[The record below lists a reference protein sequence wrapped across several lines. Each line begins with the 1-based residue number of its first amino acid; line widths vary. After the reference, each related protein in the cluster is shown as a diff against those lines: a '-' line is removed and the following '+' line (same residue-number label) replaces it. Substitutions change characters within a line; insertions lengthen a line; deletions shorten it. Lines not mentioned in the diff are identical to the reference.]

1 MSGLTQLQAMGTAER
16 RKEARTV
23 IASSYLGSTIEY
35 YDFLLYATAAAVV
48 FPKVFFSGMDDWV
61 GVVAAYGTFAAGY
74 MARPLGGIIFG
85 HFGDKMGRK
94 GMLIVS
100 MLVMGVAST
109 LIGLVPGASV
119 AGPWGAVMLVILRV
133 FQGIAVGGEWGGA
146 ALMALEHSE
155 SGRRGFAASFV
166 NAGAPTGAVL
176 GTFIMGAFSSLPNA
190 QFLAWGW
197 RVPFLLS
204 FVLLGVGMFVRLK
217 VSESP
222 IFKAALEQEKREQEK
237 REQEELAQGAHA
249 QAAQAGQ
256 AVQAGSAPVRR
267 EIPLLQVLR
276 RPKTLIFTMLAGAA
290 GFALQVVLATFAVT
304 FAVSKGADRQG
315 VLYAYAAA
323 SLISIVFVVM
333 GGRLSDK
340 LGRRPVMIGG
350 LVLFI
355 AYLVPMFQ
363 LLSSNNIT
371 LIFVAFAVGLMI
383 HSTLFGPLAAFVS
396 EQFGTTSRYTGASLG
411 YQLATLLG
419 AGFTPGIVAQIF
431 KDSGQNTGS
440 VVAYLAIMSVVSIVF
455 ILLTREPKNNDLQ
468 TVRL

>member
-1 MSGLTQLQAMGTAER
+1 MSGLTQLQAMGAAER

-35 YDFLLYATAAAVV
+35 YDFLLYATAAAIV
-48 FPKVFFSGMDDWV
+48 FPKVFFTGMDDWV

-74 MARPLGGIIFG
+74 VARPVGGIIFG
-85 HFGDKMGRK
+85 HFGDRMGRK
-94 GMLIVS
+94 NMLIIS

-119 AGPWGAVMLVILRV
+119 AGPWGAVLLVILRI

-155 SGRRGFAASFV
+155 SGKRGFAASFV

-176 GTFIMGAFSSLPNA
+176 GTLVMGAFAALPND

-222 IFKAALEQEKREQEK
+222 IFKAAIEQEKSERE
-237 REQEELAQGAHA
+237 
-249 QAAQAGQ
+249 QAAQGGGAGVT
-256 AVQAGSAPVRR
+256 AKPAAPLV
-267 EIPLLQVLR
+267 QVLR

-290 GFALQVVLATFAVT
+290 GFALQVVLATFSVT
-304 FAVSKGADRQG
+304 YAVSKGADRQG
-315 VLYAYAAA
+315 VLYAFAAA
-323 SLISIVFVVM
+323 SLISIVFVIM

-340 LGRRPVMIGG
+340 VGRRPVMIGG

-355 AYLVPMFQ
+355 LYLVPMFQ
-363 LLSSNNIT
+363 LLSSNNIM
-371 LIFVAFAVGLMI
+371 LIFVAFAIGLMI

-431 KDSGQNTGS
+431 KDSGQDTGS
-440 VVAYLAIMSVVSIVF
+440 VVWYLAIMSVVSIVF
-455 ILLTREPKNNDLQ
+455 IVLTREPKNNDLQ
-468 TVRL
+468 TVQA

>member
-1 MSGLTQLQAMGTAER
+1 MSQISQLQAMDAGTR
-16 RKEARTV
+16 RREARTV

-48 FPKVFFSGMDDWV
+48 FPKVFFSGADEWV

-74 MARPLGGIIFG
+74 VARPLGGIIFG
-85 HFGDKMGRK
+85 HFGDRLGRK
-94 GMLIVS
+94 NMLIVS
-100 MLVMGVAST
+100 MLVMGIAST
-109 LIGLVPGASV
+109 LIGLVPGAAV
-119 AGPWGAVMLVILRV
+119 AGAWGAVMLVILRV
-133 FQGIAVGGEWGGA
+133 CQGIAVGGEWGGA

-155 SGRRGFAASFV
+155 SGKRGFAASFV

-176 GTFIMGAFSSLPNA
+176 GTLVMGAFAALPNE

-204 FVLLGVGMFVRLK
+204 FVLLGIGMFVRLK

-222 IFKAALEQEKREQEK
+222 IFKAALEQEKAEREQAE
-237 REQEELAQGAHA
+237 RDNTQPTAQGRVPA
-249 QAAQAGQ
+249 
-256 AVQAGSAPVRR
+256 RR

-290 GFALQVVLATFAVT
+290 GFALQVVLATFSVT
-304 FAVSKGADRQG
+304 YAVSKGADRQG
-315 VLYAYAAA
+315 VLYAFAAA
-323 SLISIVFVVM
+323 SFVSIAFVIM
-333 GGRLSDK
+333 GGRLSDT

-355 AYLVPMFQ
+355 LYLTPMFQ
-363 LLSSNNIT
+363 LLSSNNIG

-440 VVAYLAIMSVVSIVF
+440 VVWYLAIMSVVSIVF
-455 ILLTREPKNNDLQ
+455 ILLTREPRNNDLR
-468 TVRL
+468 TVQA

>member
-1 MSGLTQLQAMGTAER
+1 MSQISQLQNMDAGTR
-16 RKEARTV
+16 RREARTV

-48 FPKVFFSGMDDWV
+48 FPKVFFTGMDDWV

-74 MARPLGGIIFG
+74 VARPLGGIIFG
-85 HFGDKMGRK
+85 HFGDKLGRK

-100 MLVMGVAST
+100 MLVMGIAST
-109 LIGLVPGASV
+109 LIGLVPDASV
-119 AGPWGAVMLVILRV
+119 AGPWGAILLVILRV
-133 FQGIAVGGEWGGA
+133 LQGIAVGGEWGGA

-155 SGRRGFAASFV
+155 SGKRGFAASFV

-176 GTFIMGAFSSLPNA
+176 GTLVMGAFSALPNA

-222 IFKAALEQEKREQEK
+222 IFKAALEQEQAEQAREG
-237 REQEELAQGAHA
+237 GAA
-249 QAAQAGQ
+249 
-256 AVQAGSAPVRR
+256 RR
-267 EIPLLQVLR
+267 EVPLLQVLR

-290 GFALQVVLATFAVT
+290 GFALQVVLATFSVT
-304 FAVSKGADRQG
+304 YAVSKGADRQG
-315 VLYAYAAA
+315 VLYAFAAA
-323 SLISIVFVVM
+323 SFVSIIFVVM

-355 AYLVPMFQ
+355 AYLAPMFA
-363 LLSSNNIT
+363 LLSSNNIG

-431 KDSGQNTGS
+431 KDSGQNTSS
-440 VVAYLAIMSVVSIVF
+440 VVWYLAIMSVVSIIF
-455 ILLTREPKNNDLQ
+455 ILLTREPKNNDLE
-468 TVRL
+468 TVRA

>member
-1 MSGLTQLQAMGTAER
+1 MSGLTQLQALGTAER

-23 IASSYLGSTIEY
+23 IASSYLGSTIEF
-35 YDFLLYATAAAVV
+35 YDFLLYATASAVV

-74 MARPLGGIIFG
+74 VARPLGGIIFG
-85 HFGDKMGRK
+85 HFGDKLGRK
-94 GMLIVS
+94 GMLIIS
-100 MLVMGVAST
+100 MLVMGLAST
-109 LIGLVPGASV
+109 LIGLVPGAS
-119 AGPWGAVMLVILRV
+119 AIGPWGAVLLVILRV

-155 SGRRGFAASFV
+155 SGKRGFAASFV

-176 GTFIMGAFSSLPNA
+176 GTLIMGTFSALPND

-222 IFKAALEQEKREQEK
+222 IFKAALEQEKAEQEK
-237 REQEELAQGAHA
+237 AEQEK
-249 QAAQAGQ
+249 AALENKAD
-256 AVQAGSAPVRR
+256 ATTKPVM
-267 EIPLLQVLR
+267 PLLQVLR

-290 GFALQVVLATFAVT
+290 GFGLQVVLATFAVT
-304 FAVSKGADRQG
+304 YTVSKGADRQG
-315 VLYAYAAA
+315 VLYAFAAA
-323 SLISIVFVVM
+323 SLVSIVFVLL
-333 GGRLSDK
+333 GGKLSDK
-340 LGRRPVMIGG
+340 VGRRPVMIGG
-350 LVLFI
+350 LVLFVI
-355 AYLVPMFQ
+355 YLVPMFA
-363 LLSSNNIT
+363 LLSSNNIV
-371 LIFVAFAVGLMI
+371 LIFVAFAIGLMI

-431 KDSGQNTGS
+431 KDSGQQTSS
-440 VVAYLAIMSVVSIVF
+440 VVWFLAIMSAVSIVF
-455 ILLTREPKNNDLQ
+455 ILLTREPKDNDLQ
-468 TVRL
+468 TVQA

>member
-1 MSGLTQLQAMGTAER
+1 MSQITQLQSMDAGTR
-16 RKEARTV
+16 RREARTV

-74 MARPLGGIIFG
+74 VARPLGGVIFG
-85 HFGDKMGRK
+85 HFGDKLGRK

-100 MLVMGVAST
+100 MLVMGIAST
-109 LIGLVPGASV
+109 LIGLVPDASV
-119 AGPWGAVMLVILRV
+119 VGPWGAVMLVILRV

-155 SGRRGFAASFV
+155 SGKRGFAASFV

-176 GTFIMGAFSSLPNA
+176 GTLVMGAFSALPNA

-222 IFKAALEQEKREQEK
+222 IFKAALEQEAAEQAK
-237 REQEELAQGAHA
+237 LGT
-249 QAAQAGQ
+249 AG
-256 AVQAGSAPVRR
+256 RR

-290 GFALQVVLATFAVT
+290 GFALQVVLATFSVT
-304 FAVSKGADRQG
+304 YAVSKGADRQG
-315 VLYAYAAA
+315 VLYAFAAA
-323 SLISIVFVVM
+323 SFVSIIFVVM

-350 LVLFI
+350 LLLFS

-363 LLSSNNIT
+363 LLSSNNIG

-431 KDSGQNTGS
+431 KDSGQNTSS
-440 VVAYLAIMSVVSIVF
+440 VVWYLAIMSGVSIVF
-455 ILLTREPKNNDLQ
+455 ILLTREPKNNDLEA
-468 TVRL
+468 VRS

>member
-1 MSGLTQLQAMGTAER
+1 MSQISQLQAMDAGTR
-16 RKEARTV
+16 RREARTV

-48 FPKVFFSGMDDWV
+48 FPKVFFTGLDDWV

-74 MARPLGGIIFG
+74 VARPLGGIIFG
-85 HFGDKMGRK
+85 HFGDKLGRK

-100 MLVMGVAST
+100 MLVMGIAST
-109 LIGLVPGASV
+109 LIGLVPDASV
-119 AGPWGAVMLVILRV
+119 AGPWGAVLLVTLRV

-155 SGRRGFAASFV
+155 SGKRGFAASFV

-176 GTFIMGAFSSLPNA
+176 GTLVMGAFSALPNA

-222 IFKAALEQEKREQEK
+222 IFKAALEKEKA
-237 REQEELAQGAHA
+237 EEAAQGA
-249 QAAQAGQ
+249 AG
-256 AVQAGSAPVRR
+256 RR
-267 EIPLLQVLR
+267 ELPLLQVLR

-290 GFALQVVLATFAVT
+290 GFALQVVLATFSVT
-304 FAVSKGADRQG
+304 YAVSKGADRQG
-315 VLYAYAAA
+315 VLYAFAAA
-323 SLISIVFVVM
+323 SFVSIIFVVM

-363 LLSSNNIT
+363 LLSSNNIG

-431 KDSGQNTGS
+431 KDSGQDTSS
-440 VVAYLAIMSVVSIVF
+440 VVWYLAIMSVVSIVF
-455 ILLTREPKNNDLQ
+455 ILLTREPKNNDLEA
-468 TVRL
+468 VRS

>member
-1 MSGLTQLQAMGTAER
+1 MGTAER

-48 FPKVFFSGMDDWV
+48 FPKVFFSGMDEWV

-74 MARPLGGIIFG
+74 VARPLGGVIFG
-85 HFGDKMGRK
+85 HFGDKLGRK

-119 AGPWGAVMLVILRV
+119 AGPWGAVMLVVLRI

-155 SGRRGFAASFV
+155 SGKRGFAASFV

-176 GTFIMGAFSSLPNA
+176 GTFIMGAFSSLPND

-222 IFKAALEQEKREQEK
+222 IFKAALEQEKR
-237 REQEELAQGAHA
+237 
-249 QAAQAGQ
+249 
-256 AVQAGSAPVRR
+256 VQAEAARTEGASGARGTAPVRR

-323 SLISIVFVVM
+323 SLVSIVFVVL

-340 LGRRPVMIGG
+340 LGRRPVMVGG

-363 LLSSNNIT
+363 LLSSNDIM

-440 VVAYLAIMSVVSIVF
+440 VVWYLAIMSVVSIVF

>member
-1 MSGLTQLQAMGTAER
+1 
-16 RKEARTV
+16 
-23 IASSYLGSTIEY
+23 
-35 YDFLLYATAAAVV
+35 
-48 FPKVFFSGMDDWV
+48 
-61 GVVAAYGTFAAGY
+61 
-74 MARPLGGIIFG
+74 
-85 HFGDKMGRK
+85 
-94 GMLIVS
+94 
-100 MLVMGVAST
+100 
-109 LIGLVPGASV
+109 
-119 AGPWGAVMLVILRV
+119 
-133 FQGIAVGGEWGGA
+133 
-146 ALMALEHSE
+146 MALEHSE
-155 SGRRGFAASFV
+155 SGKRGFAASFV

-176 GTFIMGAFSSLPNA
+176 GTLVMGAFAALPNE

-204 FVLLGVGMFVRLK
+204 FVLLGIGMFVRLK

-222 IFKAALEQEKREQEK
+222 IFKAALEQEKAEREQAE
-237 REQEELAQGAHA
+237 RDNTQPTAQGRVPA
-249 QAAQAGQ
+249 
-256 AVQAGSAPVRR
+256 RR

-290 GFALQVVLATFAVT
+290 GFALQVVLATFSVT
-304 FAVSKGADRQG
+304 YAVSKGADRQG
-315 VLYAYAAA
+315 VLYAFAAA
-323 SLISIVFVVM
+323 SFVSIAFVIM

-355 AYLVPMFQ
+355 LYLTPMFQ
-363 LLSSNNIT
+363 LLSSNNIG

-431 KDSGQNTGS
+431 KDSGQDTAA
-440 VVAYLAIMSVVSIVF
+440 VVWYLAIMSVVSIVF

-468 TVRL
+468 AVRS

>member
-1 MSGLTQLQAMGTAER
+1 MSGLTQLHAMGTAER

-74 MARPLGGIIFG
+74 VARPLGGIIFG
-85 HFGDKMGRK
+85 HFGDKVGRK
-94 GMLIVS
+94 SMLIIS
-100 MLVMGVAST
+100 MLVMGIAST
-109 LIGLVPGASV
+109 LIGVVPDASV
-119 AGPWGAVMLVILRV
+119 AGPWGAVLLVILRV

-155 SGRRGFAASFV
+155 SGKRGFAASFV

-176 GTFIMGAFSSLPNA
+176 GTLIMGAFSALPNG
-190 QFLAWGW
+190 QFLTWGW

-204 FVLLGVGMFVRLK
+204 FVLLAVGMFVRLK

-222 IFKAALEQEKREQEK
+222 IFQAALEQEKAERATADREAREQ
-237 REQEELAQGAHA
+237 
-249 QAAQAGQ
+249 GQ
-256 AVQAGSAPVRR
+256 TGRR
-267 EIPLLQVLR
+267 DIPLLQVLR
-276 RPKTLIFTMLAGAA
+276 RPRTLVFTMLAGAA
-290 GFALQVVLATFAVT
+290 GFALQVVMATFSVT
-304 FAVSKGADRQG
+304 YAVSRGADRQG
-315 VLYAYAAA
+315 VLYAFAAA
-323 SLISIVFVVM
+323 SLVSVVFVIL

-355 AYLVPMFQ
+355 IYLVPMFA
-363 LLSSNNIT
+363 LLSSNNIM
-371 LIFVAFAVGLMI
+371 LVFVAFAVGLMI

-419 AGFTPGIVAQIF
+419 AGFTPGIVAQIY
-431 KDSGQNTGS
+431 KDSGQDTAS
-440 VVAYLAIMSVVSIVF
+440 VVTYLAVMSVVSIVF
-455 ILLTREPKNNDLQ
+455 IVLTREPKNNDLL
-468 TVRL
+468 TMKS

>member
-1 MSGLTQLQAMGTAER
+1 MSGLTQLHAMGTAER

-74 MARPLGGIIFG
+74 VARPLGGVIFG
-85 HFGDKMGRK
+85 HFGDKLGRK

-109 LIGLVPGASV
+109 LIGLVPDASV

-155 SGRRGFAASFV
+155 SGKRGFAASFV

-176 GTFIMGAFSSLPNA
+176 GTFIMGAFSSLPNE

-222 IFKAALEQEKREQEK
+222 IFKAALEQEKREQAEGL
-237 REQEELAQGAHA
+237 QAQDS
-249 QAAQAGQ
+249 QPAGF
-256 AVQAGSAPVRR
+256 APARR

-323 SLISIVFVVM
+323 SLISIVFVVL

-340 LGRRPVMIGG
+340 LGRRPVMVGG
-350 LVLFI
+350 LVVFI

-363 LLSSNNIT
+363 LLSSNNIM

-383 HSTLFGPLAAFVS
+383 HSMLFGPLAAFVS

-431 KDSGQNTGS
+431 KDSGQNTGA
-440 VVAYLAIMSVVSIVF
+440 VVWYLAVMSVVSIVF

>member
-1 MSGLTQLQAMGTAER
+1 MSQKSQLQAMDTAAR
-16 RKEARTV
+16 RKEVRTV

-74 MARPLGGIIFG
+74 VARPLGGIIFG

-94 GMLIVS
+94 NMLIIS

-119 AGPWGAVMLVILRV
+119 IGPWGAVLLVILRV
-133 FQGIAVGGEWGGA
+133 LQGIAVGGEWGGA

-155 SGRRGFAASFV
+155 SGKRGFAASFV

-176 GTFIMGAFSSLPNA
+176 GTFIMGSFSALPND

-222 IFKAALEQEKREQEK
+222 IFKAAIEQEKVERETAAPGQEVDVTTK
-237 REQEELAQGAHA
+237 
-249 QAAQAGQ
+249 
-256 AVQAGSAPVRR
+256 PVM
-267 EIPLLQVLR
+267 PLLQVLR

-290 GFALQVVLATFAVT
+290 GFALQVVLATFSVT
-304 FAVSKGADRQG
+304 YAVSKGADRQG
-315 VLYAYAAA
+315 VLYAFAAA
-323 SLISIVFVVM
+323 SLISIVFVLM

-355 AYLVPMFQ
+355 IYLVPMFA
-363 LLSSNNIT
+363 LLSSNNIM
-371 LIFVAFAVGLMI
+371 LIFVAFAIGLMI

-431 KDSGQNTGS
+431 KDSGQDTTS
-440 VVAYLAIMSVVSIVF
+440 VVWYLAIMSVVSIVF

-468 TVRL
+468 AVHV

>member
-1 MSGLTQLQAMGTAER
+1 MSQISQLQAMDAGTR
-16 RKEARTV
+16 RREARTV

-48 FPKVFFSGMDDWV
+48 FPKVFFSGADEWV

-74 MARPLGGIIFG
+74 VARPLGGIIFG
-85 HFGDKMGRK
+85 HFGDRLGRK
-94 GMLIVS
+94 NMLIVS
-100 MLVMGVAST
+100 MLVMGIAST
-109 LIGLVPGASV
+109 LIGLVPGAAV
-119 AGPWGAVMLVILRV
+119 AGAWGAVMLVILRV
-133 FQGIAVGGEWGGA
+133 CQGIAVGGEWGGA

-155 SGRRGFAASFV
+155 SGKRGFAASFV

-176 GTFIMGAFSSLPNA
+176 GTLVMGAFAALPNE

-204 FVLLGVGMFVRLK
+204 FVLLGIGMFVRLK

-222 IFKAALEQEKREQEK
+222 IFKAEREQAE
-237 REQEELAQGAHA
+237 RDNTQPTAQGRVPA
-249 QAAQAGQ
+249 
-256 AVQAGSAPVRR
+256 RR

-290 GFALQVVLATFAVT
+290 GFALQVVLATLSVT
-304 FAVSKGADRQG
+304 YAVSKGEDRQG
-315 VLYAYAAA
+315 VLYAFAAA
-323 SLISIVFVVM
+323 SFVSIAFVIM

-340 LGRRPVMIGG
+340 LGRRPVMVGG

-355 AYLVPMFQ
+355 LYLTPMFQ
-363 LLSSNNIT
+363 LLSSNNIG

-431 KDSGQNTGS
+431 KDSGQDTAA
-440 VVAYLAIMSVVSIVF
+440 VVWYLAIMSVVSIVF
-455 ILLTREPKNNDLQ
+455 ILLTREPKNNDLEA
-468 TVRL
+468 VRS

>member
-1 MSGLTQLQAMGTAER
+1 MSQISQLQSMDVATK

-74 MARPLGGIIFG
+74 VARPLGGVIFG
-85 HFGDKMGRK
+85 HFGDKLGRK

-100 MLVMGVAST
+100 MLVMGLASA

-119 AGPWGAVMLVILRV
+119 AGPWGAVMLVVLRV

-155 SGRRGFAASFV
+155 SGKRGFAASFV
-166 NAGAPTGAVL
+166 NAGAPSGAVL
-176 GTFIMGAFSSLPNA
+176 GTLIMGAFSALPNS

-204 FVLLGVGMFVRLK
+204 FVLLAVGMFVRLK

-222 IFKAALEQEKREQEK
+222 IFKAAIEQER
-237 REQEELAQGAHA
+237 
-249 QAAQAGQ
+249 AARNADAGPAGNNSAGK
-256 AVQAGSAPVRR
+256 AV
-267 EIPLLQVLR
+267 IPLLQVLR

-315 VLYAYAAA
+315 VLYAFAAA
-323 SLISIVFVVM
+323 SFISIAFVIL

-355 AYLVPMFQ
+355 AYLIPMFQ
-363 LLSSNNIT
+363 LLSSNNI
-371 LIFVAFAVGLMI
+371 LLVFVAFTIGLMI

-431 KDSGQNTGS
+431 KDSGQDTGS
-440 VVAYLAIMSVVSIVF
+440 VVFYLAAMSVVSIIF

-468 TVRL
+468 TVRP

>member
-1 MSGLTQLQAMGTAER
+1 MSGLTQLHAMGTAER

-74 MARPLGGIIFG
+74 VARPLGGVIFG
-85 HFGDKMGRK
+85 HFGDKLGRK

-109 LIGLVPGASV
+109 LIGLVPDASV

-176 GTFIMGAFSSLPNA
+176 GTFIMGAFSSLPNEE
-190 QFLAWGW
+190 FLAWGW

-222 IFKAALEQEKREQEK
+222 IFKAALEQEKREQEMA
-237 REQEELAQGAHA
+237 EQAEGT
-249 QAAQAGQ
+249 QADRTIGSG
-256 AVQAGSAPVRR
+256 GSAPARR

-323 SLISIVFVVM
+323 SLISIVFVVL

-340 LGRRPVMIGG
+340 LGRRPVMVGG
-350 LVLFI
+350 LVVFI

-363 LLSSNNIT
+363 LLSSNNIM

-383 HSTLFGPLAAFVS
+383 HSMLFGPLAAFVS

-431 KDSGQNTGS
+431 KDSGQNTGA
-440 VVAYLAIMSVVSIVF
+440 VVWYLAIMSVVSIVF
-455 ILLTREPKNNDLQ
+455 ILLTKEPKNNDLQ

>member
-1 MSGLTQLQAMGTAER
+1 MSQISQLQSLDAGTR
-16 RKEARTV
+16 RREARTV

-48 FPKVFFSGMDDWV
+48 FPKVFFTGLDDWV

-74 MARPLGGIIFG
+74 VARPLGGIIFG
-85 HFGDKMGRK
+85 HFGDKLGRK

-100 MLVMGVAST
+100 MLVMGIAST
-109 LIGLVPGASV
+109 LIGVVPDASV
-119 AGPWGAVMLVILRV
+119 AGPWGAVLLVILRV
-133 FQGIAVGGEWGGA
+133 LQGIAVGGEWGGA

-155 SGRRGFAASFV
+155 SGKRGFAASFV
-166 NAGAPTGAVL
+166 NAGAPSGAVL
-176 GTFIMGAFSSLPNA
+176 GTLVMGAFSALPNA

-204 FVLLGVGMFVRLK
+204 FVLLAVGMFVRLK

-222 IFKAALEQEKREQEK
+222 IFKAALEKE
-237 REQEELAQGAHA
+237 
-249 QAAQAGQ
+249 AAEQAGQ
-256 AVQAGSAPVRR
+256 GTAVRR
-267 EIPLLQVLR
+267 EAPLLQVLR
-276 RPKTLIFTMLAGAA
+276 RPKTLVFTMLAGAA

-304 FAVSKGADRQG
+304 YAVSKGADRQG
-315 VLYAYAAA
+315 VLYAFAAA
-323 SLISIVFVVM
+323 SFVSIIFVVM

-355 AYLVPMFQ
+355 IYLVPMFQ
-363 LLSSNNIT
+363 LLSSNNIG

-431 KDSGQNTGS
+431 KDSGQNTSS
-440 VVAYLAIMSVVSIVF
+440 VVWYLAIMSVVSIVF
-455 ILLTREPKNNDLQ
+455 ILLTREPKNNDLEA
-468 TVRL
+468 VRS

>member
-1 MSGLTQLQAMGTAER
+1 MSGLTQLQALGTAER

-23 IASSYLGSTIEY
+23 IASSYLGSTIEF
-35 YDFLLYATAAAVV
+35 YDFLLYATASAVV

-74 MARPLGGIIFG
+74 VARPLGGIIFG
-85 HFGDKMGRK
+85 HFGDRMGRK
-94 GMLIVS
+94 GMLIIS
-100 MLVMGVAST
+100 MLVMGLAST
-109 LIGLVPGASV
+109 LIGLVPGAS
-119 AGPWGAVMLVILRV
+119 AIGPWGAVLLVILRV

-155 SGRRGFAASFV
+155 SGKRGFAASFV

-176 GTFIMGAFSSLPNA
+176 GTLIMGTFSALPND

-222 IFKAALEQEKREQEK
+222 IFKAAIEQEKAEQEK
-237 REQEELAQGAHA
+237 
-249 QAAQAGQ
+249 AALEDKADATTKQ
-256 AVQAGSAPVRR
+256 VM
-267 EIPLLQVLR
+267 PLLQVLR

-290 GFALQVVLATFAVT
+290 GFGLQVVLATFAVT
-304 FAVSKGADRQG
+304 YTVSKGADRQG
-315 VLYAYAAA
+315 VLYAFAAA
-323 SLISIVFVVM
+323 SLVSIVFVLL
-333 GGRLSDK
+333 GGKLSDK
-340 LGRRPVMIGG
+340 VGRRPVMIGG
-350 LVLFI
+350 LVLFVI
-355 AYLVPMFQ
+355 YLVPMFA
-363 LLSSNNIT
+363 LLSSNNIM
-371 LIFVAFAVGLMI
+371 LIFVAFAIGLMI

-431 KDSGQNTGS
+431 KDSGQQTSS
-440 VVAYLAIMSVVSIVF
+440 VVWFLAIMSAVSIVF

-468 TVRL
+468 TVQA

>member
-1 MSGLTQLQAMGTAER
+1 MSRNMQLETMGTAER

-74 MARPLGGIIFG
+74 VARPVGGIIFG
-85 HFGDKMGRK
+85 HFGDQMGRK
-94 GMLIVS
+94 GMLIIS
-100 MLVMGVAST
+100 MLVMGIAST
-109 LIGLVPGASV
+109 LIGVVPDASV
-119 AGPWGAVMLVILRV
+119 AGPWGAVLLVILRV
-133 FQGIAVGGEWGGA
+133 CQGIAVGGEWGGA

-155 SGRRGFAASFV
+155 SGKRGFAASFV

-176 GTFIMGAFSSLPNA
+176 GTLIMGAFSALPND
-190 QFLAWGW
+190 QFLSWGW

-222 IFKAALEQEKREQEK
+222 ILKAALEQEKAEK
-237 REQEELAQGAHA
+237 A
-249 QAAQAGQ
+249 QAELEATRQGLTTKQA
-256 AVQAGSAPVRR
+256 
-267 EIPLLQVLR
+267 IPLLQVLR

-290 GFALQVVLATFAVT
+290 GFALQVVLATFSVT

-315 VLYAYAAA
+315 VLYAFAAA
-323 SLISIVFVVM
+323 SLLSIVFVIL

-355 AYLVPMFQ
+355 IYLVPMFS
-363 LLSSNNIT
+363 LLSSNNIL
-371 LIFVAFAVGLMI
+371 LIFVAFAIGLMI

-431 KDSGQNTGS
+431 KDSGQDTAS
-440 VVAYLAIMSVVSIVF
+440 VVTYLAIMSVVSIVF
-455 ILLTREPKNNDLQ
+455 ILLTREPKNNDLL
-468 TVRL
+468 TVKS

>member
-1 MSGLTQLQAMGTAER
+1 MSQISQLQSLDVATK

-74 MARPLGGIIFG
+74 VARPLGGVIFG
-85 HFGDKMGRK
+85 HFGDKLGRK

-100 MLVMGVAST
+100 MLVMGLASA

-119 AGPWGAVMLVILRV
+119 AGPWGAVMLVVLRV

-155 SGRRGFAASFV
+155 SGKRGFAASFV
-166 NAGAPTGAVL
+166 NAGAPSGAVL
-176 GTFIMGAFSSLPNA
+176 GTLIMGAFSALPNS

-204 FVLLGVGMFVRLK
+204 FVLLAVGMFVRLK

-222 IFKAALEQEKREQEK
+222 IFKAAIEQER
-237 REQEELAQGAHA
+237 
-249 QAAQAGQ
+249 AARNADSGPAGNNSAGK
-256 AVQAGSAPVRR
+256 AV
-267 EIPLLQVLR
+267 IPLLQVLR

-315 VLYAYAAA
+315 VLYAFAAA
-323 SLISIVFVVM
+323 SFISIAFVIL

-355 AYLVPMFQ
+355 AYLIPMFQ
-363 LLSSNNIT
+363 LLSSNNI
-371 LIFVAFAVGLMI
+371 LLVFVAFTIGLMI

-431 KDSGQNTGS
+431 KDSGQDTGS
-440 VVAYLAIMSVVSIVF
+440 VVFYLAAMSVVSIIF

-468 TVRL
+468 TVRP

>member
-1 MSGLTQLQAMGTAER
+1 MSQISQLQAMDAGTR
-16 RKEARTV
+16 RREARTV

-48 FPKVFFSGMDDWV
+48 FPKVFFSGADEWV

-74 MARPLGGIIFG
+74 VARPLGGIIFG
-85 HFGDKMGRK
+85 HFGDRLGRK
-94 GMLIVS
+94 NMLIVS
-100 MLVMGVAST
+100 MLVMGIAST

-119 AGPWGAVMLVILRV
+119 AGAWGAVMLVILRV
-133 FQGIAVGGEWGGA
+133 CQGIAVGGEWGGA

-155 SGRRGFAASFV
+155 SGKRGFAASFV

-176 GTFIMGAFSSLPNA
+176 GTLVMGAFAALPNE

-204 FVLLGVGMFVRLK
+204 FVLLGIGMFVRLK

-222 IFKAALEQEKREQEK
+222 IFKAALEQEKAEQEQAE
-237 REQEELAQGAHA
+237 RVNLQPQRTAQGT
-249 QAAQAGQ
+249 
-256 AVQAGSAPVRR
+256 APARR

-290 GFALQVVLATFAVT
+290 GFALQVVLATFSVT
-304 FAVSKGADRQG
+304 YAVSKGADRQG
-315 VLYAYAAA
+315 VLYAFAAA
-323 SLISIVFVVM
+323 SFVSIAFVIM

-355 AYLVPMFQ
+355 LYLTPMFQ
-363 LLSSNNIT
+363 LLSSNDIG

-431 KDSGQNTGS
+431 KDSGQNTAS
-440 VVAYLAIMSVVSIVF
+440 VVWYLAIMSVVSIVF

-468 TVRL
+468 AVGS

>member
-35 YDFLLYATAAAVV
+35 YDFLLYATAAAIV
-48 FPKVFFSGMDDWV
+48 FPKVFFTGMDDWV

-74 MARPLGGIIFG
+74 VARPVGGIIFG
-85 HFGDKMGRK
+85 HFGDRMGRK
-94 GMLIVS
+94 NMLIIS
-100 MLVMGVAST
+100 MLVMGMAST

-119 AGPWGAVMLVILRV
+119 AGPWGAVLLVILRV

-155 SGRRGFAASFV
+155 SGKRGFAASFV

-176 GTFIMGAFSSLPNA
+176 GTLIMGAFAALPND

-222 IFKAALEQEKREQEK
+222 IFKAAIEQEKAERGET
-237 REQEELAQGAHA
+237 AQGSG
-249 QAAQAGQ
+249 AGIT
-256 AVQAGSAPVRR
+256 AKRPT
-267 EIPLLQVLR
+267 PLVQVLR

-290 GFALQVVLATFAVT
+290 GFALQVVLATFSVT
-304 FAVSKGADRQG
+304 YAVSKGADRQG
-315 VLYAYAAA
+315 VLYAFAAA
-323 SLISIVFVVM
+323 SLISIVFVIM

-340 LGRRPVMIGG
+340 VGRRPVMIGG

-355 AYLVPMFQ
+355 LYLVPMFQ
-363 LLSSNNIT
+363 LLSSNNIM
-371 LIFVAFAVGLMI
+371 LIFVAFAIGLMI

-431 KDSGQNTGS
+431 KDSGQDTAS
-440 VVAYLAIMSVVSIVF
+440 VVWYLAIMSVVSIVF

-468 TVRL
+468 TVQA

>member
-74 MARPLGGIIFG
+74 VARPVGGIIFG
-85 HFGDKMGRK
+85 HFGDRMGRK
-94 GMLIVS
+94 GMLIIS
-100 MLVMGVAST
+100 MLVMGLAST

-119 AGPWGAVMLVILRV
+119 AGPWGAVLLVILRV

-155 SGRRGFAASFV
+155 SGKRGFAASFV

-176 GTFIMGAFSSLPNA
+176 GTLIMGAFSALPND

-222 IFKAALEQEKREQEK
+222 IFKAAI
-237 REQEELAQGAHA
+237 EQEEAEREN
-249 QAAQAGQ
+249 AAQENGAGIP
-256 AVQAGSAPVRR
+256 AKPAAPLV
-267 EIPLLQVLR
+267 QVLR

-290 GFALQVVLATFAVT
+290 GFALQVVLATFSVT
-304 FAVSKGADRQG
+304 YAVSKGADRQG
-315 VLYAYAAA
+315 VLYAFAAA
-323 SLISIVFVVM
+323 SLISIVFVIM

-340 LGRRPVMIGG
+340 VGRRPVMIGG

-355 AYLVPMFQ
+355 IYLVPMFQ
-363 LLSSNNIT
+363 LLSSNNIM
-371 LIFVAFAVGLMI
+371 LIFVAFAIGLMI

-431 KDSGQNTGS
+431 KDSGQDTAS
-440 VVAYLAIMSVVSIVF
+440 VVWYLAIMSVVSIVF
-455 ILLTREPKNNDLQ
+455 ILLTREPKNNDLR
-468 TVRL
+468 TVQA

>member
-74 MARPLGGIIFG
+74 VARPLGGIIFG
-85 HFGDKMGRK
+85 HFGDKVGRK

-109 LIGLVPGASV
+109 LIGLVPDASV

-222 IFKAALEQEKREQEK
+222 IFKAALEQEKQEQEK
-237 REQEELAQGAHA
+237 L
-249 QAAQAGQ
+249 
-256 AVQAGSAPVRR
+256 

-323 SLISIVFVVM
+323 SLVSIAFVIL

-340 LGRRPVMIGG
+340 LGRRPVMVGG
-350 LVLFI
+350 LVVFI

-363 LLSSNNIT
+363 LLSSNNIM
-371 LIFVAFAVGLMI
+371 LIFAAFAVGLMI
-383 HSTLFGPLAAFVS
+383 HSMLFGPLAAFVS

-440 VVAYLAIMSVVSIVF
+440 VVWYLAAMSVVSIVF
-455 ILLTREPKNNDLQ
+455 ILLTREPRNNDLR
-468 TVRL
+468 TVQA

>member
-1 MSGLTQLQAMGTAER
+1 MSGLTQLQAMGAAER

-35 YDFLLYATAAAVV
+35 YDFLLYATAAAIV
-48 FPKVFFSGMDDWV
+48 FPKVFFTGMDDWV

-74 MARPLGGIIFG
+74 VARPVGGIIFG
-85 HFGDKMGRK
+85 HFGDRMGRK
-94 GMLIVS
+94 NMLIIS

-119 AGPWGAVMLVILRV
+119 AGPWGAVLLVILRV

-155 SGRRGFAASFV
+155 SGKRGFAASFV

-176 GTFIMGAFSSLPNA
+176 GTLVMGAFAALPND

-222 IFKAALEQEKREQEK
+222 IFKAAIEQEKSERE
-237 REQEELAQGAHA
+237 
-249 QAAQAGQ
+249 QAAQGGGAGVT
-256 AVQAGSAPVRR
+256 AKPAAPLV
-267 EIPLLQVLR
+267 QVLR

-290 GFALQVVLATFAVT
+290 GFALQVVLATFSVT
-304 FAVSKGADRQG
+304 YAVSKGADRQG
-315 VLYAYAAA
+315 VLYAFAAA
-323 SLISIVFVVM
+323 SLISIVFVIM

-340 LGRRPVMIGG
+340 VGRRPVMIGG

-355 AYLVPMFQ
+355 LYLVPMFQ
-363 LLSSNNIT
+363 LLSSNNIM
-371 LIFVAFAVGLMI
+371 LIFVAFAIGLMI

-431 KDSGQNTGS
+431 KDSGQDTGS
-440 VVAYLAIMSVVSIVF
+440 VVWYLAIMSMVSIVF
-455 ILLTREPKNNDLQ
+455 IVLTREPKNNDLQ
-468 TVRL
+468 TVQA

>member
-1 MSGLTQLQAMGTAER
+1 MSQISQLQSMDVATR

-74 MARPLGGIIFG
+74 VARPLGGIIFG
-85 HFGDKMGRK
+85 HFGDKLGRK

-100 MLVMGVAST
+100 MLVMGLASA
-109 LIGLVPGASV
+109 LIGLIPGASV
-119 AGPWGAVMLVILRV
+119 AGPWGAVMLVVLRV

-155 SGRRGFAASFV
+155 SAKRGFAASFV
-166 NAGAPTGAVL
+166 NAGAPSGAVL
-176 GTFIMGAFSSLPNA
+176 GTLIMGAFSALPNS

-204 FVLLGVGMFVRLK
+204 FVLLAVGMFVRLK

-222 IFKAALEQEKREQEK
+222 IFKAAIEQERAAKHERTASDADKRATTK
-237 REQEELAQGAHA
+237 
-249 QAAQAGQ
+249 
-256 AVQAGSAPVRR
+256 PV
-267 EIPLLQVLR
+267 IPLLQVLR
-276 RPKTLIFTMLAGAA
+276 RPKTLVFTMLAGAA

-315 VLYAYAAA
+315 VLYAFAAA
-323 SLISIVFVVM
+323 SFISIAFVIL

-340 LGRRPVMIGG
+340 LGRRPIMIGG

-355 AYLVPMFQ
+355 AYLAPMFQ
-363 LLSSNNIT
+363 LLSSNNVF
-371 LIFVAFAVGLMI
+371 LVFVAFTVGLMI

-440 VVAYLAIMSVVSIVF
+440 VVLYLAGMSVVSIIF

-468 TVRL
+468 AVRP